1 MTPENKEHFLSE
13 KEAIFL
19 LLTGIGDDI
28 YSTVDACKTANKM
41 WIAIER
47 LQQGESLNVQ
57 DVKTNLFWEFGKFTS
72 RDGESMDSYY
82 SRFYKLMNELTR
94 NNLLAKSANPLALVV
109 TAQPYSDHYYQAP
122 KSQRSNAQASK
133 QSFSTRPSAS
143 TRHKGK
149 EIAKPVTP
157 QSESVSKEDS
167 DPEQAQRDK
176 DMQKNL
182 ARLAKFWP
190 NAKECR
196 KPKRVKGLL
205 YPQGKDDDV
214 ANNFM
219 AKDSGGSYIE
229 GISSNEKPIGTDLEV
244 AFRKSTCFVRDL
256 QETICLT
263 ANKFFSNLSDG
274 CETAVLNGPL
284 KRRFMLV
291 SKMDPFSDADHAD
304 ALLLAKATSGGY
316 SSLGD
321 KLVSWMSKNKNCNA
335 LYSTRTSNS
344 VIASYAQYVVENGI
358 IELYFVRTEYQLA
371 DMFTKALPE
380 DRFKYL
386 VRRIGMRCLT
396 PADLEV

>member
-1 MTPENKEHFLSE
+1 MVRVWNNHIIWSLVQ
-13 KEAIFL
+13 
-19 LLTGIGDDI
+19 
-28 YSTVDACKTANKM
+28 STV
-41 WIAIER
+41 
-47 LQQGESLNVQ
+47 L
-57 DVKTNLFWEFGKFTS
+57 VKAVAARK
-72 RDGESMDSYY
+72 
-82 SRFYKLMNELTR
+82 
-94 NNLLAKSANPLALVV
+94 
-109 TAQPYSDHYYQAP
+109 
-122 KSQRSNAQASK
+122 
-133 QSFSTRPSAS
+133 
-143 TRHKGK
+143 
-149 EIAKPVTP
+149 
-157 QSESVSKEDS
+157 
-167 DPEQAQRDK
+167 DPDKAQRDK
-176 DMQKNL
+176 DMQKNWEL
-182 ARLAKFWP
+182 LAKYLKGIQTTKNNLRTSSNSRNKTEDTTPKGNYRKSGSATEWDKQCFNCKRFWP